1 MSLSLVIAPQNR
13 LKSRLNPLLATAWR
27 YWLSASGPVA
37 TSAAHF
43 LASLLFVRNLAAA
56 SFGLFSFVLVIVPF
70 AMSATAA
77 LLIIPVTRSLGE
89 TAQRREQIAA
99 CCLKLNLL
107 FSALAALGVFAAL
120 LAARSAMSP
129 AILLG
134 MFGGAL
140 TFRWFGRCYA
150 YVEGRMKAAVTSD
163 MTYALCLVSGLGIL
177 TLTRHVNLVSGALV
191 MLMAAL
197 AALAP
202 LGKTFFAEQ
211 FAAITKGRI
220 GLYAGTFRDVTRWS
234 LLGVVFTEMTV
245 NAHAYLV
252 TFIAGPGSFALLAL
266 GMLLMRPASL
276 VQSALPDLERP
287 LMTRQITAL
296 DWGALNRTRRE
307 FGLGLIAVLVATLA
321 LDAVLLIW
329 FPGLVPKRGYGLHDV
344 MIVSS
349 ISAVIMAVRALR
361 VPPSVHL
368 QAAGWFK
375 QLAAIGTSS
384 SVISILATLAFL
396 LLFGPIASLGGVL
409 LGELVIL
416 FNCRRLLKEWQAQN
430 V

>member
-1 MSLSLVIAPQNR
+1 MSLSLAIAPHP
-13 LKSRLNPLLATAWR
+13 LKSRLKPWLATAWR
-27 YWLSASGPVA
+27 YGLSASGPVA
-37 TSAAHF
+37 TSGAHF

-77 LLIIPVTRSLGE
+77 LLVIPVTRSLGDTQE
-89 TAQRREQIAA
+89 RREQIAA

-107 FSALAALGVFAAL
+107 LSALAMLGVFAAL
-120 LAARSAMSP
+120 LAARSTMAP

-134 MFGGAL
+134 AFGGAL

-150 YVEGRMKAAVTSD
+150 YVEGRMKAAVASD
-163 MTYALCLVSGLGIL
+163 MAYALCLVAGLGIL
-177 TLTRHVNLVSGALV
+177 ALSHHVSLVSGAAM
-191 MLMAAL
+191 MLAAAL
-197 AALAP
+197 VALAP

-211 FAAITKGRI
+211 WAAIGKGRL
-220 GLYAGTFRDVTRWS
+220 GLYGGMFRDVTRWS

-252 TFIAGPGSFALLAL
+252 TFIAGPGTFALLAL

-287 LMTRQITAL
+287 LMTRQIAARDWPAL
-296 DWGALNRTRRE
+296 DRTRRE
-307 FGLGLIAVLVATLA
+307 FGFGLIAVLLATLA

-329 FPGLVPKRGYGLHDV
+329 FPSLILKRGYGLHDV
-344 MIVSS
+344 VLVGTL
-349 ISAVIMAVRALR
+349 SAIIMAVRALR
-361 VPPSVHL
+361 APPSVHL

-384 SVISILATLAFL
+384 SVISILATLALL

-416 FNCRRLLKEWQAQN
+416 LNCWRLMREWRAQN

>member
-1 MSLSLVIAPQNR
+1 MSLSLVIAPPDR
-13 LKSRLNPLLATAWR
+13 LKHRLKPWLATAWR
-27 YWLSASGPVA
+27 YGLSASGPVA

-56 SFGLFSFVLVIVPF
+56 SFGLFSFVLVLVPF

-77 LLIIPVTRSLGE
+77 LLVIPVTRSLSE
-89 TAQRREQIAA
+89 PVERRAQVAA

-107 FSALAALGVFAAL
+107 LSALTALGVFAAL
-120 LAARSAMSP
+120 LAARSPMAP

-134 MFGGAL
+134 LFGGAL

-150 YVEGRMKAAVTSD
+150 YVEGRMKAAVASD
-163 MTYALCLVSGLGIL
+163 MTYALCLVAGLAIL
-177 TLTRHVNLVSGALV
+177 ALAHRVSLVSGASV
-191 MLMAAL
+191 MLVAAL
-197 AALAP
+197 AALMP
-202 LGKTFFAEQ
+202 LGKKFFAEQ
-211 FAAITKGRI
+211 CAAITKGRL

-252 TFIAGPGSFALLAL
+252 TFIAGPGTFALLAL

-287 LMTRQITAL
+287 LMTRQIAARDWPAL
-296 DWGALNRTRRE
+296 DRTRRE
-307 FGLGLIAVLVATLA
+307 FGFGLIAVLVAILA

-329 FPGLVPKRGYGLHDV
+329 FPGLVLKRGYGLHDV
-344 MIVSS
+344 VLVSTL
-349 ISAVIMAVRALR
+349 SAIIMAVRALR
-361 VPPSVHL
+361 APPSVHL

-384 SVISILATLAFL
+384 SVISILATLALL

-416 FNCRRLLKEWQAQN
+416 FNCRRLMREWRAQN